1 MVGVFGPAPLT
12 AALAVG
18 RGRSSFMKRKAP
30 SSDSVQLKYDIVP
43 ANAPTFAADIVQSA
57 KDISGVDLDYSVES
71 LVKVD
76 EILEDFR
83 KQGCDADEIPETLF
97 GFGCYV
103 GEVFVRHA
111 GFKWRFPTDAERE
124 AFSMPLIIERGGFPI
139 NPIGKVFKRMR
150 YGEADSLHYFYKAA
164 STDA

>member
-1 MVGVFGPAPLT
+1 
-12 AALAVG
+12 
-18 RGRSSFMKRKAP
+18 MKRKAP
-30 SSDSVQLKYDIVP
+30 KPESVQLKYDIIP
-43 ANAPTFAADIVQSA
+43 ANAPSFAADIVQSA
-57 KDISGVDLDYSVES
+57 KNISGVELDYSVGS
-71 LVKVD
+71 LLKVD

-111 GFKWRFPTDAERE
+111 GFSWRFPTDEEHE
-124 AFSMPLIIERGGFPI
+124 AFSMPLIIARGDFPI

-150 YGEADSLHYFYKAA
+150 NGEADSLAHFYKAA
-164 STDA
+164 STDE